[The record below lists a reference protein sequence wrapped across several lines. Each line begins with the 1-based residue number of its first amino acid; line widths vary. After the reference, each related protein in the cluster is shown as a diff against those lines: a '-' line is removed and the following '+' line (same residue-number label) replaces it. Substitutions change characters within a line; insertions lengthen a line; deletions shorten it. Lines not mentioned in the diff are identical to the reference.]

1 MIHMKQGAP
10 PPPIPA
16 DVEAKPWYSMEAK
29 ADEKRA
35 TLHIYEAIGGW
46 WGVDAAQLVR
56 ELHALGD
63 LDAIDV
69 YINSPGGDAFD
80 GVAIYNALRR
90 NKATVNVT
98 VDGLA
103 ASAASLIAMA
113 GDTVTMA
120 RGSELM
126 IHDAS
131 AVAWGNAELM
141 SETAALLDKLSD
153 SYADCYAAR
162 AGGTSKAWREVMKA
176 ETWYTA
182 AEAVAAGLAD
192 KTDDEKDGTEAKARF
207 DLSVFAHAG
216 RADAPAPKLPVA
228 AATHVPP
235 VSPEPGHPH
244 QKETDTM
251 SDTNLTA
258 GLRERLGITDAE
270 TSEDA
275 ILAALDEVLAE
286 QADTPEPQAA
296 KLPDGVTMIET
307 DVLAAL
313 QASAAKVDKIE
324 AERAA
329 ERRVGLVEAAIKDGK
344 IAPARRDHWLAQLNA
359 DEEGATAFLAT
370 LAAGTI
376 PLQEVGHSDEAASA
390 DEALYAKVEGA
401 TTTQKEA

>member
-16 DVEAKPWYSMEAK
+16 DVKAKPWYSMEAR

-56 ELHALGD
+56 ELHDLGD

-131 AVAWGNAELM
+131 AVAWGNAGLM
-141 SETAALLDKLSD
+141 RETADLLDKLSD
-153 SYADCYAAR
+153 SYAGCYAAR

-192 KTDDEKDGTEAKARF
+192 RTDDEKDGAEAKARF

-216 RADAPAPKLPVA
+216 RDHAPAPKLPTA
-228 AATHVPP
+228 AVT
-235 VSPEPGHPH
+235 PEPPAVSEPGQPTGR
-244 QKETDTM
+244 TDNM
-251 SDTNLTA
+251 SDTLMA
-258 GLRERLGITDAE
+258 GLRDRLGITDAE

-275 ILAALDEVLAE
+275 ILAALDEALNE
-286 QADTPEPQAA
+286 QAETPEPQAA
-296 KLPDGVTMIET
+296 MPDGVTMIET
-307 DVLAAL
+307 AVLAEL
-313 QASAAKVDKIE
+313 QTAA
-324 AERAA
+324 AEVRSIRDERTA
-329 ERRVGLVEAAIKDGK
+329 ERRAALVEAAISEGR

-359 DEEGATAFLAT
+359 DEEGAAAVLAT

-376 PLQEVGHSDEAASA
+376 PLGEVGHSDDVEAS
-390 DEALYAKVEGA
+390 DEERLYNRMYNP
-401 TTTQKEA
+401 QKEA